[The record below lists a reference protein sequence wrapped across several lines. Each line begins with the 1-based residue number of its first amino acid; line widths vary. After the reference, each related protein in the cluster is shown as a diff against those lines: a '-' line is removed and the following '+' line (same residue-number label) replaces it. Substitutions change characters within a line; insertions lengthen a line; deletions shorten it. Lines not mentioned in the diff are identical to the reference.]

1 MATRGLESRFERMSV
16 NDENDPFE
24 TIGTSTT
31 YQKNKTVAASSASQ
45 LSHSTSRPNLF
56 KVALQP
62 QNTNTVTATVT
73 LPSQAAQRKPLP
85 SSSKTT
91 TTSSKE
97 ETTAPSSPKKSS
109 VEKSSSSS
117 LSSRSSDELA
127 LTSTD
132 RTSSSSSSTSNKDG
146 SAPGYVDQPLTPKQ
160 FHLGMFEI
168 GRPLGKGKFGR
179 VYLAKERSSNF
190 ICALKVLYKSELQ
203 HGTGVEKQV
212 RREIEIQSNLRHP
225 NILKLYGHFHDSKR
239 IFLIL
244 EFAGKGELYKHLQRE
259 HRFPEWKAAQYIAQ
273 MASALRY
280 LHRKHVIHRDIK
292 PENILMGI
300 HGEIKIS
307 DFGWSVHAPN
317 NRRKTLCGTL
327 DYLPPEMVKS
337 GSKDNWY
344 TEKVDLWSLGVLTY
358 EFLVGEAP
366 FEDTPIMTQRRI
378 ERADMTIPEWVSKEA
393 KDLIKK
399 LLVLDPEKRLSL
411 EEVQTHP
418 WIIKHCVKG
427 ERAANREKLSSGSSK

>member
-1 MATRGLESRFERMSV
+1 
-16 NDENDPFE
+16 
-24 TIGTSTT
+24 
-31 YQKNKTVAASSASQ
+31 
-45 LSHSTSRPNLF
+45 
-56 KVALQP
+56 
-62 QNTNTVTATVT
+62 
-73 LPSQAAQRKPLP
+73 
-85 SSSKTT
+85 
-91 TTSSKE
+91 
-97 ETTAPSSPKKSS
+97 
-109 VEKSSSSS
+109 
-117 LSSRSSDELA
+117 
-127 LTSTD
+127 
-132 RTSSSSSSTSNKDG
+132 
-146 SAPGYVDQPLTPKQ
+146 
-160 FHLGMFEI
+160 MFEI

-179 VYLAKERSSNF
+179 VYLARDRSTGF

-203 HGTGVEKQV
+203 QGTGVEKQV

-244 EFAGKGELYKHLQRE
+244 EFAGKGELYKHLRRE
-259 HRFPEWKAAQYIAQ
+259 GRFPEWKAAQYIAQ
-273 MASALRY
+273 MAAALRY

-292 PENILMGI
+292 PENILVGI

-317 NRRKTLCGTL
+317 NRRNTLCGTL

-344 TEKVDLWSLGVLTY
+344 TEKVDLWSLGVLMY

-366 FEDTPIMTQRRI
+366 FEDTPVMTHKRI
-378 ERADMTIPEWVSKEA
+378 ARADMTIPEWVSKEA

-399 LLVLDPEKRLSL
+399 VCFSFRIVCDARANSIQLLVLDPEKRLPL
-411 EEVQTHP
+411 EEVQAHP

-427 ERAANREKLSSGSSK
+427 ERAANREKPVKEAGKR

>member
-1 MATRGLESRFERMSV
+1 M
-16 NDENDPFE
+16 
-24 TIGTSTT
+24 
-31 YQKNKTVAASSASQ
+31 
-45 LSHSTSRPNLF
+45 
-56 KVALQP
+56 
-62 QNTNTVTATVT
+62 
-73 LPSQAAQRKPLP
+73 
-85 SSSKTT
+85 
-91 TTSSKE
+91 
-97 ETTAPSSPKKSS
+97 
-109 VEKSSSSS
+109 
-117 LSSRSSDELA
+117 
-127 LTSTD
+127 
-132 RTSSSSSSTSNKDG
+132 
-146 SAPGYVDQPLTPKQ
+146 DQPLVPKQ

-179 VYLAKERSSNF
+179 VYLARDRSTGF

-203 HGTGVEKQV
+203 QGTGVEKQV

-244 EFAGKGELYKHLQRE
+244 EFAGKGELYKHLRRE
-259 HRFPEWKAAQYIAQ
+259 GRFPEWKAAQYIAQ
-273 MASALRY
+273 MAAALRY

-292 PENILMGI
+292 PENILVGI

-317 NRRKTLCGTL
+317 NRRNTLCGTL

-344 TEKVDLWSLGVLTY
+344 TEKVDLWSLGVLMY

-366 FEDTPIMTQRRI
+366 FEDTPVMTHKRI
-378 ERADMTIPEWVSKEA
+378 ARADMTIPEWVSKEA

-399 LLVLDPEKRLSL
+399 VCFVSVYLCVC
-411 EEVQTHP
+411 VIHP
-418 WIIKHCVKG
+418 C
-427 ERAANREKLSSGSSK
+427 

>member
-1 MATRGLESRFERMSV
+1 MATRTLESHFERLSV
-16 NDENDPFE
+16 TDENDPGETGRVFQKTK
-24 TIGTSTT
+24 TIGSST
-31 YQKNKTVAASSASQ
+31 SQ
-45 LSHSTSRPNLF
+45 LAHSTSRPNLY
-56 KVALQP
+56 KVALQA
-62 QNTNTVTATVT
+62 QNANTVTATVT
-73 LPSQAAQRKPLP
+73 LPSQAAQWKSSTIP
-85 SSSKTT
+85 SNP
-91 TTSSKE
+91 
-97 ETTAPSSPKKSS
+97 ASPKK
-109 VEKSSSSS
+109 EKDKPASHS
-117 LSSRSSDELA
+117 LSSRSSEELA
-127 LTSTD
+127 AQAE
-132 RTSSSSSSTSNKDG
+132 RSSPS
-146 SAPGYVDQPLTPKQ
+146 YVDQPLVPKQ

-179 VYLAKERSSNF
+179 VYLARERTSNF

-203 HGTGVEKQV
+203 QGTGVEKQV

-244 EFAGKGELYKHLQRE
+244 EFAGKGELYKHLRRE
-259 HRFPEWKAAQYIAQ
+259 NRFPEWKAAQYIAQ
-273 MASALRY
+273 MASALHY

-292 PENILMGI
+292 PENILVGI

-327 DYLPPEMVKS
+327 DYLPPEMIKS
-337 GSKDNWY
+337 GSRDNWY
-344 TEKVDLWSLGVLTY
+344 NEKVDLWSLGVLTY

-366 FEDTPIMTQRRI
+366 FEDTPIMTQKRI
-378 ERADMTIPEWVSKEA
+378 ARADMTIPEWVSKEA

-399 LLVLDPEKRLSL
+399 LLVLDPEKRLPL
-411 EEVQTHP
+411 EEVQSHP

-427 ERAANREKLSSGSSK
+427 ERAASREKPLK